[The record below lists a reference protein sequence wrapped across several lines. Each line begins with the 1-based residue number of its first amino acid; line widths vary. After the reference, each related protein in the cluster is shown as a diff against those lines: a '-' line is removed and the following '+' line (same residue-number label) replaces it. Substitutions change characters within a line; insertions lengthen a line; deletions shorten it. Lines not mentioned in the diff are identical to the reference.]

1 MGLLLA
7 HFAIRQLMA
16 QAAWA
21 RELDPDRLSFMHAVR
36 VIKRKMPQAAA
47 VSPERLPAARGPAGR
62 DRARALREQ
71 SWAPEPAR
79 RQAQD
84 EQLQCSASR
93 RSAPFAAS
101 ASAGASY
108 LNSIWASDG
117 LCLAF
122 RYNVV
127 LQQDA
132 IPSSSQRRLHRLSSM
147 RALYLLFAVACL
159 CLLSFGTTV
168 PAHAAGGLPGWRR
181 ACRDPAGAAEPT
193 VERTAERAIDRT
205 VERVAQG
212 SMLELVLDG
221 EDFPDFGEPE
231 MAASD
236 EPPPGYC
243 DIWAADLLDPL
254 DVLDEI
260 EESGALFV
268 LPQSARHRR
277 PIFPVFCPPR

>member
-1 MGLLLA
+1 MFDEFKTHLRANSTVLRSKTPELVQQELWGLLLA

-108 LNSIWASDG
+108 LNSIWVSG
-117 LCLAF
+117 LA
-122 RYNVV
+122 
-127 LQQDA
+127 A
-132 IPSSSQRRLHRLSSM
+132 RRLRG
-147 RALYLLFAVACL
+147 
-159 CLLSFGTTV
+159 GTLG
-168 PAHAAGGLPGWRR
+168 ARGAGRGE
-181 ACRDPAGAAEPT
+181 AG
-193 VERTAERAIDRT
+193 R
-205 VERVAQG
+205 G
-212 SMLELVLDG
+212 
-221 EDFPDFGEPE
+221 FP
-231 MAASD
+231 
-236 EPPPGYC
+236 
-243 DIWAADLLDPL
+243 
-254 DVLDEI
+254 
-260 EESGALFV
+260 
-268 LPQSARHRR
+268 SA
-277 PIFPVFCPPR
+277 